1 MIRIAAAALA
11 ELRAHC
17 ARARPEEACGLLVG
31 AGDEVMRA
39 EPAENVAEDRL
50 RRFEIDPR
58 LLLRL
63 HRELR
68 DGPLAVLGVYHSH
81 PCGRPEPS
89 AVDLAKAL
97 DPELAWLIVGAD
109 GAVRAWRI
117 EDGQAREIA
126 IEESA

>member
-1 MIRIAAAALA
+1 MIRIPTALLA

-31 AGDEVMRA
+31 AGEQVVRI
-39 EPAENVAEDRL
+39 EPAENVAEDRR
-50 RRFEIDPR
+50 RRFEVDPR

-68 DGPLAVLGVYHSH
+68 GGPLSVLGVYHSH
-81 PCGRPEPS
+81 PAGRPEPS
-89 AVDLAKAL
+89 PTDLAKAL
-97 DPELAWLIVGAD
+97 DPELVWLIVGAD
-109 GAVRAWRI
+109 GAARAWRI
-117 EDGQAREIA
+117 EDGGAREIA